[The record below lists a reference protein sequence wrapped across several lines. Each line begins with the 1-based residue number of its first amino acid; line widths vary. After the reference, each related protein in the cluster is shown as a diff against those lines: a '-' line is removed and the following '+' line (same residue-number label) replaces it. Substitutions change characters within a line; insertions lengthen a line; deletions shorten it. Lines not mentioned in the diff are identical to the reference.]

1 MAIVK
6 EKYAGSKINL
16 LYQLLQSDYEDGR
29 PREYDISVD
38 DLKVVRRT
46 TDPEKFFTHE
56 DFVSGET
63 KYITITLYE
72 GTSKRNTRHVYYL
85 KEGIEEEKATISG
98 IEQTVNEKLLAQRR
112 QWDFEQLQKENEDLK
127 EQVDDQ
133 DEYIEKLQQMLE
145 EEKQRK
151 VTIQDRWGET
161 LSVALEGIVRRNP
174 QLLNGI
180 PIVGQGLAG
189 VIEQDNKRLEQDA
202 ANSGSNKETQESQ
215 VSFKKV
221 SEEEM
226 NSRNLFTEADK
237 KILDYHKNLQ
247 LVFTPTELTTINQII
262 ALFSQDKE
270 NIETVYEMLTEEE
283 GEENANQE
291 DSVKASI

>member
-6 EKYAGSKINL
+6 EKYAGIKINL

-85 KEGIEEEKATISG
+85 KEGAEEEKATLSG

-112 QWDFEQLQKENEDLK
+112 QWDFEQLQKENEELK

-151 VTIQDRWGET
+151 VTIQDKWGET

-174 QLLNGI
+174 QLL
-180 PIVGQGLAG
+180 
-189 VIEQDNKRLEQDA
+189 
-202 ANSGSNKETQESQ
+202 SNPPT
-215 VSFKKV
+215 
-221 SEEEM
+221 
-226 NSRNLFTEADK
+226 NC
-237 KILDYHKNLQ
+237 IL
-247 LVFTPTELTTINQII
+247 I
-262 ALFSQDKE
+262 
-270 NIETVYEMLTEEE
+270 
-283 GEENANQE
+283 
-291 DSVKASI
+291 

>member
-6 EKYAGSKINL
+6 EKYTGQKINL

-85 KEGIEEEKATISG
+85 KEGAEEKKATLSG

-112 QWDFEQLQKENEDLK
+112 QWDFEQLQKENEELK

-145 EEKQRK
+145 DEKQRK

-174 QLLNGI
+174 QMLNNI
-180 PIVGQGLAG
+180 PIIGQGLAG
-189 VIEQDNKRLEQDA
+189 VIEQDNKRLEQNMENDK
-202 ANSGSNKETQESQ
+202 SEQTSETGA
-215 VSFKKV
+215 SFRKI

-226 NSRNLFTEADK
+226 NWRGQLTEEDRK
-237 KILDYHKNLQ
+237 TLEYHKNLQ
-247 LVFTPTELTTINQII
+247 LVFTSKELTTINQII
-262 ALFSQDKE
+262 ALFSQDKD
-270 NIETVYEMLTEEE
+270 NIDVVYEMLTEES
-283 GEENANQE
+283 EEEVADQ
-291 DSVKASI
+291 K

>member
-6 EKYAGSKINL
+6 EKYAGQKINL

-46 TDPEKFFTHE
+46 TDPEKFFAHE

-72 GTSKRNTRHVYYL
+72 GTSKRNTRHVYFL
-85 KEGIEEEKATISG
+85 KEGVEEEKATLSG

-112 QWDFEQLQKENEDLK
+112 QWDFEQLQKENEELK

-174 QLLNGI
+174 QFLGGI
-180 PIVGQGLAG
+180 PIIGQGLAG

-202 ANSGSNKETQESQ
+202 TNGSNKETQESQ

-226 NSRNLFTEADK
+226 NSRNQLTEAEK
-237 KILDYHKNLQ
+237 KILEYHKNLQ
-247 LVFTPTELTTINQII
+247 IVFTPTELTTINQII

-270 NIETVYEMLTEEE
+270 NIDLVYEMLTEEN
-283 GEENANQE
+283 EEDVSEEKPPKAN
-291 DSVKASI
+291 V

>member
-85 KEGIEEEKATISG
+85 KEGAEEEKATLSG

-112 QWDFEQLQKENEDLK
+112 QWDFEQLQKENEELK

-174 QLLNGI
+174 QFLGGI
-180 PIVGQGLAG
+180 PIIGQGLAG
-189 VIEQDNKRLEQDA
+189 VIEQDNKRLEQKA
-202 ANSGSNKETQESQ
+202 SSESNEQTETGA
-215 VSFKKV
+215 SFRKI

-226 NSRNLFTEADK
+226 NARNLFTEDDK
-237 KILDYHKNLQ
+237 KILEYHKNLQ
-247 LVFTPTELTTINQII
+247 IVFTPKELTAINQII

-283 GEENANQE
+283 GEEDANQ
-291 DSVKASI
+291 DSEKASI

>member
-6 EKYAGSKINL
+6 EKYAGVKINL

-46 TDPEKFFTHE
+46 TDPEKFFSHE
-56 DFVSGET
+56 DFISGET

-85 KEGIEEEKATISG
+85 KEGAEEEKATLSG
-98 IEQTVNEKLLAQRR
+98 IEQTINEKLLAQRR
-112 QWDFEQLQKENEDLK
+112 QWDFEQLQKENEELK

-133 DEYIEKLQQMLE
+133 DEYIEKLQTMLE

-151 VTIQDRWGET
+151 VSIQDNWGKT
-161 LSVALEGIVRRNP
+161 LSVAVEGFVRRNP
-174 QLLNGI
+174 QMLNGI
-180 PIVGQGLAG
+180 PVIGQGLAG

-202 ANSGSNKETQESQ
+202 ANGGNNETHEPQ
-215 VSFKKV
+215 VSFRKV

-226 NSRNLFTEADK
+226 NSKNLFTDDEK
-237 KILDYHKNLQ
+237 KILAYHKNLQ
-247 LVFTPTELTTINQII
+247 TVFTPMELGTITQII

-270 NIETVYEMLTEEE
+270 NIETVYEMLTED
-283 GEENANQE
+283 GEEETGEE
-291 DSVKASI
+291 DTSKVNI